1 MTDKRSQLLCLNFYR
16 LKYTL
21 VNLTYDFIKNMFA
34 LFKHANELCLCC
46 ENHCQYRG
54 NANVRCVTFTNDVR
68 NNRNTVAF
76 EKWDLVLSQNRSLF
90 NYSVQI
96 EDEK

>member
-1 MTDKRSQLLCLNFYR
+1 MNCVYVAK
-16 LKYTL
+16 
-21 VNLTYDFIKNMFA
+21 II
-34 LFKHANELCLCC
+34 ANIGE
-46 ENHCQYRG
+46 